1 MLHRIPRSVR
11 WALLVAV
18 LGAVTVSVLQSWT
31 TGAPG
36 TGGWQQTQWGPL
48 GPADRDLLIKVRQAG
63 LWEAPTGQQMS
74 KQATNQQVRE
84 TGQHL
89 AEQHAVLDQIDRETA
104 DKLGVQLPSR
114 PTDQQIGWMNQ
125 ITNTTGTDYD
135 RVAVQIVREAHG
147 NVLPVIAQVRVSTR
161 NELVR
166 QFADTSFQYVTGHIA
181 MLEAT
186 GLVDYSALPEP
197 PSPGLLSGATSPA
210 DMIVPA
216 IVFLACV
223 AAAIGLLV
231 TLRRGKK
238 KAPAPAAP
246 ATGRQLAALHSAPV
260 LTIPEPREASSG
272 RRGKRAPLPVGG
284 AAQAAGATAT
294 GGHRAARRRGS
305 NSGGFRIDDSGGYR
319 VPEAADQA
327 APAGPSD
334 SGAFR
339 RADTGGHRLTRSAS
353 DTGGHRV
360 RNAADSGGHPTART
374 ATAVSDS
381 GGYPSV
387 SGSGGYPSVSDTG
400 PQRRRRAG
408 DSGGFRFDDLLG
420 SDRAGTTGGH
430 RVPRTTD
437 TGGHR
442 LDEYDPAAR
451 HPRSTTRGMTH

>member
-11 WALLVAV
+11 WVLLVAV

-31 TGAPG
+31 SAAPG

-63 LWEAPTGQQMS
+63 LWELPTGQQMTQ
-74 KQATNQQVRE
+74 QATNQQVRE

-89 AEQHAVLDQIDRETA
+89 AEQHAVLDQIDRDVS

-114 PTDQQIGWMNQ
+114 ATDQQIGWMNQ

-135 RVAVQIVREAHG
+135 KTAVQLLRQAHG
-147 NVLPVIAQVRVSTR
+147 IVLPVIAEVRVGTR

-166 QFADTSFQYVTGHIA
+166 QFADTAFQYVTGHIA

-186 GLVDYSALPEP
+186 GLVDYSALPP
-197 PSPGLLSGATSPA
+197 APSPGLLSGATSPA

-216 IVFLACV
+216 IVFVACA

-238 KAPAPAAP
+238 KKAPAAAGP
-246 ATGRQLAALHSAPV
+246 ATGSQLAALHSAPV
-260 LTIPEPREASSG
+260 LTIPSPREESSG
-272 RRGKRAPLPVGG
+272 RRGRRAPLPVGG
-284 AAQAAGATAT
+284 AAQPSGATST
-294 GGHRAARRRGS
+294 GGHRARRRGS
-305 NSGGFRIDDSGGYR
+305 QGSHSGGLRVDDSGGFRVD
-319 VPEAADQA
+319 
-327 APAGPSD
+327 D

-339 RADTGGHRLTRSAS
+339 RADTGSHRTARA
-353 DTGGHRV
+353 DTGGHRM
-360 RNAADSGGHPTART
+360 RNAADSGGYPVAGT

-387 SGSGGYPSVSDTG
+387 SDTG
-400 PQRRRRAG
+400 SHRRRRSG

-442 LDEYDPAAR
+442 FDEYDPAAR
-451 HPRSTTRGMTH
+451 SPRSATRGMTR

>member
-18 LGAVTVSVLQSWT
+18 LGAVMVSVLQSWT

-63 LWEAPTGQQMS
+63 LWELPTGQQMS
-74 KQATNQQVRE
+74 QQATNQQVRE
-84 TGQHL
+84 TGAHL
-89 AEQHAVLDQIDRETA
+89 AEQHAVLDQIDRDTA

-114 PTDQQIGWMNQ
+114 ATDQQIAWMNQ
-125 ITNTTGTDYD
+125 ISQTTGTDYD
-135 RVAVQIVREAHG
+135 KVAVQLLRQAHG
-147 NVLPVIAQVRVSTR
+147 IVLPVIAEVRVGTR

-166 QFADTSFQYVTGHIA
+166 QFADTAFQYVTGHIA

-186 GLVDYSALPEP
+186 GLVDYSALPEA
-197 PSPGLLSGATSPA
+197 PSPGLLSGSTSPA

-216 IVFLACV
+216 IVFLACA

-260 LTIPEPREASSG
+260 LTIPAPRGEPAPG
-272 RRGKRAPLPVGG
+272 RRGKGASLPMGG
-284 AAQAAGATAT
+284 AATAADGATST
-294 GGHRAARRRGS
+294 GGHRARRRGS
-305 NSGGFRIDDSGGYR
+305 RSGGVRVDDSGGLR
-319 VPEAADQA
+319 VD
-327 APAGPSD
+327 D

-339 RADTGGHRLTRSAS
+339 RADTGGHRLGRPAG

-360 RNAADSGGHPTART
+360 RNAADSGGYPAARA

-387 SGSGGYPSVSDTG
+387 SDTG
-400 PQRRRRAG
+400 SHRRRRAA
-408 DSGGFRFDDLLG
+408 DTGGFRFDDLLG
-420 SDRAGTTGGH
+420 SGRADTTGGQP
-430 RVPRTTD
+430 VPRTTD

-442 LDEYDPAAR
+442 FDEYDPAAR
-451 HPRSTTRGMTH
+451 SPRTATRGMTH

>member
-31 TGAPG
+31 SGAPG

-63 LWEAPTGQQMS
+63 LWEAPTGQQMAQ
-74 KQATNQQVRE
+74 QATNQQVRE

-89 AEQHAVLDQIDRETA
+89 AEQHAVLDQIDRDVA

-114 PTDQQIGWMNQ
+114 PSDQQIGWMNQ

-135 RVAVQIVREAHG
+135 KTAVQIVRLAHG
-147 NVLPVIAQVRVSTR
+147 NVLPVIADVRVSTR

-166 QFADTSFQYVTGHIA
+166 QFADTAFQYVTGHIA

-186 GLVDYSALPEP
+186 GLVDYSALPEA
-197 PSPGLLSGATSPA
+197 PSPGLLSGATTPA

-216 IVFLACV
+216 IVFLACA

-238 KAPAPAAP
+238 KAPAAAAP
-246 ATGRQLAALHSAPV
+246 ATGSQLAALHSAPV
-260 LTIPEPREASSG
+260 LTIPAPREESSG

-284 AAQAAGATAT
+284 AAQPSGATST
-294 GGHRAARRRGS
+294 GGHRARRRGS
-305 NSGGFRIDDSGGYR
+305 QGGSHSGSHSGGLRVDDSGGFRVDDSGG
-319 VPEAADQA
+319 
-327 APAGPSD
+327 
-334 SGAFR
+334 FR

-353 DTGGHRV
+353 DTGGHRA
-360 RNAADSGGHPTART
+360 RNAADSGGFPTART

-381 GGYPSV
+381 GGF
-387 SGSGGYPSVSDTG
+387 PSVSDTG
-400 PQRRRRAG
+400 SHRRRRGA

-420 SDRAGTTGGH
+420 SDRAGQTGGH
-430 RVPRTTD
+430 RVPRSTD

-442 LDEYDPAAR
+442 LDESDPAAR
-451 HPRSTTRGMTH
+451 SPRSATRGMTR

>member
-31 TGAPG
+31 SGAPG

-63 LWEAPTGQQMS
+63 LWELPTGQQMAQ
-74 KQATNQQVRE
+74 QASNQQVRE

-89 AEQHAVLDQIDRETA
+89 AEQHAVLDKIDRDTA

-114 PTDQQIGWMNQ
+114 ATDQQIGWMNQ
-125 ITNTTGTDYD
+125 ISQTTGTDYD
-135 RVAVQIVREAHG
+135 KVAVQLLRQAHG
-147 NVLPVIAQVRVSTR
+147 IVLPVIAEVRVGSR

-166 QFADTSFQYVTGHIA
+166 QFADTAFQYVTGHIA

-186 GLVDYSALPEP
+186 GLVDYSALPES
-197 PSPGLLSGATSPA
+197 PSPGLLSGATTPA

-216 IVFLACV
+216 IVFLAC
-223 AAAIGLLV
+223 AGAAIGLLV

-238 KAPAPAAP
+238 KPPAAAAP
-246 ATGRQLAALHSAPV
+246 ATGSQLAALHSAPV
-260 LTIPEPREASSG
+260 LTIPAPREESSG
-272 RRGKRAPLPVGG
+272 RRGKRVPLPVGG
-284 AAQAAGATAT
+284 AAQPSGATST
-294 GGHRAARRRGS
+294 GGHRARRRGS
-305 NSGGFRIDDSGGYR
+305 QGGSHSGGYR
-319 VPEAADQA
+319 VD
-327 APAGPSD
+327 D
-334 SGAFR
+334 SGGFRVDDSGGFRVDDSGGFR
-339 RADTGGHRLTRSAS
+339 RADTGGHRLTRSAGTS
-353 DTGGHRV
+353 GDTSGHRV
-360 RNAADSGGHPTART
+360 RNAADSGGFPAART

-387 SGSGGYPSVSDTG
+387 SDTG
-400 PQRRRRAG
+400 SHRRRRAG

-420 SDRAGTTGGH
+420 SDRTGTTGGH

-442 LDEYDPAAR
+442 LDEHDPAAR
-451 HPRSTTRGMTH
+451 SPRSATRGLTR

>member
-74 KQATNQQVRE
+74 QQATNQQVRE

-147 NVLPVIAQVRVSTR
+147 NVLPVIAEVRVSTR

-166 QFADTSFQYVTGHIA
+166 QFADTAFQYVTGHIA

-216 IVFLACV
+216 IVFVACA
-223 AAAIGLLV
+223 AAAIGLLI
-231 TLRRGKK
+231 TLRRGRK

-260 LTIPEPREASSG
+260 LTIPAPREASSG

-284 AAQAAGATAT
+284 AAQAAGATST

-305 NSGGFRIDDSGGYR
+305 NSGGFRIDDSGGFR
-319 VPEAADQA
+319 TADAEQA
-327 APAGPSD
+327 DASD
-334 SGAFR
+334 TGAFR

-353 DTGGHRV
+353 ATGGHRA
-360 RNAADSGGHPTART
+360 RNAADSGGFPTART

-387 SGSGGYPSVSDTG
+387 SDTG
-400 PQRRRRAG
+400 PHRRRRAG

-420 SDRAGTTGGH
+420 SDRADTTGGH

-451 HPRSTTRGMTH
+451 SPRSTTRGMTR